1 VTHVKARNRIHST
14 SIQQWK
20 KEHEA
25 AIGELKFAAH
35 LIWQSPL
42 SILGLVIIAA
52 VVCSAVFAPLVAP
65 YPPVYVDMDSKFLPP
80 GTTHILG
87 TDEMGRDIFSRIIYG
102 SRISLLVSVVVVL
115 VSSGIGVPLGLI
127 AAYYGRR
134 LGEVIMRVTDLF
146 LSLPSIILT
155 MAFAAAMANKSIY
168 TVMIAVS
175 ITWWPVYTRLMY
187 GQTLS
192 AKEKQFVEAAKAAG
206 ASSARIITRHL
217 FPECLTSLIVQAS
230 LDMGYTI
237 LTAAALGFIGIGAQ
251 PPTPEWGVMISTG
264 RAYIL
269 DSWWISAFPGLAI
282 FITVLAFNLL
292 GDGVRDILDPH
303 LRR

>member
-1 VTHVKARNRIHST
+1 
-14 SIQQWK
+14 
-20 KEHEA
+20 
-25 AIGELKFAAH
+25 
-35 LIWQSPL
+35 
-42 SILGLVIIAA
+42 
-52 VVCSAVFAPLVAP
+52 
-65 YPPVYVDMDSKFLPP
+65 MDSKFLPP